1 MGYRNNKELEWTKYQ
16 YRSKGIDYV
25 ELEFGRNVVDT
36 GEHCTVVLGAFYDGK
51 LHEKHYQQK
60 FYGPDMLEIHHVVAP
75 FRDLDSYFNE
85 MDSIYRNKHIPYTI
99 QKVIVGGGE

>member
-1 MGYRNNKELEWTKYQ
+1 MGNRNKELDWAEYQ
-16 YRSKGIDYV
+16 YRTKGIDYV
-25 ELEFGRNVVDT
+25 KLEFGRNVVDT
-36 GEHCTVVLGAFYDGK
+36 GEHCTVVLGAFYNGE
-51 LHEKHYQQK
+51 LHEKHYKQK
-60 FYGPDMLEIHHVVAP
+60 FYGEMLEIHHVIAP